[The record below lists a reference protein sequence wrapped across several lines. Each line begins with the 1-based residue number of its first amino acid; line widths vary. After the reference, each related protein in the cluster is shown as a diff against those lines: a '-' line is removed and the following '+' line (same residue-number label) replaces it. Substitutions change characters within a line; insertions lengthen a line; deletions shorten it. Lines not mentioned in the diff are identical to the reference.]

1 MYGKVMI
8 IASIFVLGL
17 YYVAKPQKQKDGF
30 NGTRCP
36 NVLIQEGS
44 KLKLLNTRIAEIPG
58 VNPIQFDNLNEYVD
72 FTRWQRSQGIRCP
85 VLYLQQAFDAQNTP
99 VYKARPDPENM
110 HAGAQDF
117 NVVTGDL
124 GDLGELSELVE
135 RGTDTDTGTEDATKL
150 LDATR
155 DDLPYNT
162 NSFPSY
168 DPDNQNIGINTPL
181 DKMFNDSEGGLSVNA
196 MDTTWGG
203 RDYANIVLGV
213 TE

>member
-8 IASIFVLGL
+8 IASIFIIGL
-17 YYVAKPQKQKDGF
+17 YFVTTPPKQTDGF

-36 NVLIQEGS
+36 NVLLQERS

-72 FTRWQRSQGIRCP
+72 FIRWQRSQGIRCP

-99 VYKARPDPENM
+99 VYKARPDPENT

-117 NVVTGDL
+117 NVITGEYAESETVTVTGD
-124 GDLGELSELVE
+124 
-135 RGTDTDTGTEDATKL
+135 TTKL

-155 DDLPYNT
+155 DDPPYNT

-168 DPDNQNIGINTPL
+168 DPDNQNIGVDTPL
-181 DKMFNDSEGGLSVNA
+181 DKMFNSSEGGLSANA

-203 RDYANIVLGV
+203 RDYANSIFGV